1 MSGYETDDK
10 VPKCHKLAQKAC
22 IDSHDY
28 TECALA
34 LSYCQEM
41 LEGTF
46 FNAGVNP
53 YVLVSVFPI
62 GRVLTI
68 YPDTTCPSLAPEKNS
83 PTVFATPKRKLA
95 RL

>member
-1 MSGYETDDK
+1 M
-10 VPKCHKLAQKAC
+10 AQRAC

-34 LSYCQEM
+34 LGYCTEM

-53 YVLVSVFPI
+53 
-62 GRVLTI
+62 
-68 YPDTTCPSLAPEKNS
+68 
-83 PTVFATPKRKLA
+83 
-95 RL
+95 